1 MSFLDIFQELNPSVE
16 GSFDLGNPEDIIT
29 RDMDF
34 LRQFAVIVGCN
45 LNIDVA
51 TRINDFLFEK
61 NIPFVYARLES
72 LLERVLRHIYN
83 LWLYRAK
90 KYLI

>member
-1 MSFLDIFQELNPSVE
+1 ME
-16 GSFDLGNPEDIIT
+16 GGYDLGNPEDIIT

-51 TRINDFLFEK
+51 ARINDFLFEK
-61 NIPFVYARLES
+61 NIPFVHARLEFNT
-72 LLERVLRHIYN
+72 LESVRLDVCMF
-83 LWLYRAK
+83 WLHD
-90 KYLI
+90 